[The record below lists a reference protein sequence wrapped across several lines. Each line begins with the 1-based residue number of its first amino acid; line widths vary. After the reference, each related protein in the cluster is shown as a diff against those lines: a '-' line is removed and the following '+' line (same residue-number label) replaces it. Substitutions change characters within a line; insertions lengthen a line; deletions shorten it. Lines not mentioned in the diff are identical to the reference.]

1 MIQNAYFKNSEK
13 QKSLEMR
20 DVKQQGKN
28 LKIAVELYNF
38 KLIKKSNL
46 TK

>member
-1 MIQNAYFKNSEK
+1 MKKFQ
-13 QKSLEMR
+13 EMT

-38 KLIKKSNL
+38 KLLKKSNL